1 MLVWC
6 SGQGWTGHDRR
17 NEGPLGVIEGKGN
30 VHLRV
35 LLGVHHSSDG
45 DTKVGDRAP
54 EV

>member
-1 MLVWC
+1 MKE
-6 SGQGWTGHDRR
+6 RF
-17 NEGPLGVIEGKGN
+17 EGTEGCKS
-30 VHLRV
+30 VHFRV